1 MALLYSVF
9 AYPFLYFWEMTQY
22 PTGTFQMMTFGL
34 ITGRILGCLS
44 DYSALQTKWY
54 KFVAEWNLGGNQV
67 QIVAVPPSR
76 AMLLAYKIFIALA
89 AIALPLTLSGWV
101 VGTTTAEGW

>member
-1 MALLYSVF
+1 M
-9 AYPFLYFWEMTQY
+9 
-22 PTGTFQMMTFGL
+22 
-34 ITGRILGCLS
+34 
-44 DYSALQTKWY
+44 
-54 KFVAEWNLGGNQV
+54 

-101 VGTTTAEGW
+101 VGTTTAEWW